1 MIITGW
7 PSQARV
13 LIAACLGHSSGGF
26 IATSQHSRFPSRW
39 WLLDVATHGVQVFA
53 FMGDF
58 SNSVKWDP
66 GVKSSVRDQQ
76 GPIEVGSSFS
86 LVTVF
91 KGSESQME

>member
-1 MIITGW
+1 VCSSSRHASIT
-7 PSQARV
+7 R
-13 LIAACLGHSSGGF
+13 LSGGF